1 MCSCGTEIE
10 STEHYL
16 LRYQNYTSER
26 SKLFKG
32 TFNLIS
38 SLLRNISNKNLEN
51 LLLCGSEDFELE
63 THEKLIELTITF
75 TKSSQGFAATLFWL

>member
-1 MCSCGTEIE
+1 MCSCGTETE

-16 LRYQNYTSER
+16 LRYQNYTRER

-51 LLLCGSEDFELE
+51 PLLCGSEDLELE
-63 THEKLIELTITF
+63 TNEKLIELTITF
-75 TKSSQGFAATLFWL
+75 IKSSQGFAATLF

>member
-1 MCSCGTEIE
+1 MCSCGTETE

-38 SLLRNISNKNLEN
+38 SLLRNISNKKLEN
-51 LLLCGSEDFELE
+51 FLLYGSEDFELE
-63 THEKLIELTITF
+63 ANEKLTITF
-75 TKSSQGFAATLFWL
+75 IKSSQRFPATLF

>member
-1 MCSCGTEIE
+1 MCSCGTETE

-51 LLLCGSEDFELE
+51 PLLCGSEDLELE
-63 THEKLIELTITF
+63 TNEKLIELTITF
-75 TKSSQGFAATLFWL
+75 IKSSQGFAATLF

>member
-16 LRYQNYTSER
+16 LCYQNYTSER
-26 SKLFKG
+26 SKLLKG
-32 TFNLIS
+32 TFNLVS
-38 SLLRNISNKNLEN
+38 SLLRKISNINLEN

-75 TKSSQGFAATLFWL
+75 TKSSQGFAATLF